1 MEEKLV
7 LKEDWQK
14 RLLTEY
20 IELDKKRRKL
30 RHFMINNKTNES
42 ISNNEYL
49 ILNTQDC
56 AMITY
61 LNILYYRLQGFLTK
75 EQINTLVEENK

>member
-1 MEEKLV
+1 MKEKLV

-20 IELDKKRRKL
+20 IELAKKEKKL
-30 RHFMINNKTNES
+30 MDFLINNKTNES
-42 ISNNEYL
+42 ISSNEYL

>member
-20 IELDKKRRKL
+20 IELAKKEKKL
-30 RHFMINNKTNES
+30 MYFLINNKTNES
-42 ISNNEYL
+42 ISSNEYL

>member
-1 MEEKLV
+1 MKEKLV

-14 RLLTEY
+14 GLLTEY
-20 IELDKKRRKL
+20 IELAKKEKKL
-30 RHFMINNKTNES
+30 MSFLINNKTNES
-42 ISNNEYL
+42 ISSNEYL